1 MSYYR
6 EGNPVGPDR
15 LLGTLEQL
23 LAIDTTE
30 LQSALR
36 QAARVICEVLSA
48 DKVDVFVYDPASESL
63 VARGTSATPMGRRQ
77 HEIGMDRL
85 PLAGHGRAVE
95 VFRTGTSH
103 HDGRVDEDQLELVG
117 IREGLGVRSQVT
129 VPLEVGGTRR
139 GVLSAVSAEPDFFS
153 DLDTAFL
160 QAVSRWT
167 GLIMHR
173 AELAEVVVQPA
184 EERGRRE
191 TLERLLG
198 RLTARQLDVAVL
210 IANGFSNQQIAEQL
224 VLTPGTVANHVG
236 QVLDRLDLNSRTQV
250 ATLIAE
256 LGLHRQSQND
266 GMVAA
271 DGTAA
276 PEDCGLRG
284 APVMLR

>member
-36 QAARVICEVLSA
+36 QAGRVICEILSA
-48 DKVDVFVYDPASESL
+48 DKGDVFVYDPASESL

-129 VPLEVGGTRR
+129 VPLEVGGPRR
-139 GVLSAVSAEPDFFS
+139 GVLFAVSAEPDSFW
-153 DLDTAFL
+153 DRATP
-160 QAVSRWT
+160 SRRAPARWP
-167 GLIMHR
+167 GLTTPGGGW
-173 AELAEVVVQPA
+173 AEVAPPPA
-184 EERGRRE
+184 GGRGRRE

-198 RLTARQLDVAVL
+198 RL
-210 IANGFSNQQIAEQL
+210 
-224 VLTPGTVANHVG
+224 
-236 QVLDRLDLNSRTQV
+236 
-250 ATLIAE
+250 
-256 LGLHRQSQND
+256 
-266 GMVAA
+266 
-271 DGTAA
+271 
-276 PEDCGLRG
+276 
-284 APVMLR
+284 

>member
-1 MSYYR
+1 MSHCR

-23 LAIDTTE
+23 LAIDATE
-30 LQSALR
+30 LESALQ
-36 QAARVICEVLSA
+36 QAAQVVCEVLGA
-48 DKVDVFVYDPASESL
+48 DKVDVFVYEPASESL

-77 HEIGMDRL
+77 HKIGMDRL
-85 PLAGHGRAVE
+85 PLAGKGRPVD
-95 VFRTGTSH
+95 VFRSGTCH
-103 HDGRVDEDQLELVG
+103 HDGRVDEDPLELVG
-117 IREGLGVRSQVT
+117 IREGLGVRSQVS
-129 VPLEVGGTRR
+129 VPWGGDAPRR
-139 GVLSAVSAEPDFFS
+139 GVLAVVSAEPDFFS

-173 AELAEVVVQPA
+173 AELAEVVVQRA
-184 EERGRRE
+184 EERGRRQ

-236 QVLDRLDLNSRTQV
+236 QVLGRLGLNSRTQV
-250 ATLIAE
+250 ATLVAE
-256 LGLHRQSQND
+256 VGLHRESQDHGN
-266 GMVAA
+266 GATHA
-271 DGTAA
+271 TAF
-276 PEDCGLRG
+276 
-284 APVMLR
+284 